1 MENIAITIRV
11 PNKELH
17 TIDVY
22 ARENGTTRAE
32 IFRNLIVDTAKSI
45 EYKKQKEKL
54 IAASKKV
61 SQHNINE
68 ATQLED
74 TLEDGL
80 KND

>member
-1 MENIAITIRV
+1 MENIAITIRL

-17 TIDVY
+17 IIDDY
-22 ARENGTTRAE
+22 ARENGITRAE
-32 IFRNLIVDTAKSI
+32 VFRNLIIDTAKSI
-45 EYKKQKEKL
+45 EHSRRKEKL

-61 SQHNINE
+61 SKQSIND
-68 ATQLED
+68 AIQLED